1 MLILTT
7 NALAPGVGDIL
18 LPEWPGLQVLV
29 VLPGAGLDRRAMD
42 GLNDRF
48 ILLEWLEEP
57 TSAALVLRDVV
68 GWLGPR
74 LRQEDGPLLY
84 LDRPFDVAA
93 EAFDPA
99 QVPLHAVD
107 AEHAADGRLLRL
119 VLGEMVAA
127 SPLLAG
133 FFRMLEGRLCE
144 GQAIDDALMVDLLAD
159 TLAWGTA

>member
-7 NALAPGVGDIL
+7 NVLVPGVGDTV
-18 LPEWPGLQVLV
+18 LPEWPGLHVLV
-29 VLPGAGLDRRAMD
+29 VLPGSGLDRAAMD
-42 GLNDRF
+42 GLNNRF
-48 ILLEWLEEP
+48 ILLEWLEQP
-57 TSAALVLRDVV
+57 AAAALVLRDVV

-84 LDRPFDVAA
+84 LDRPFDVAT
-93 EAFDPA
+93 EASDPA

-107 AEHAADGRLLRL
+107 GEYAADGRLLRL

-127 SPLLAG
+127 SPLLPG

-144 GQAIDDALMVDLLAD
+144 GQVIDDALMVDLLAD